1 MKTHS
6 LSSGAGAVAGAAL
19 LFAASAESQE
29 VIQLPAGDQRLEPEL
44 VDLYRI
50 GSLAGEDWEQFGN
63 IRNVAFDGAG
73 RLHVF
78 DRQAAQIFVVDR
90 SGGLHRRLGGRGEG
104 PGEFRNAHWF
114 AVTPGGKVVVAD
126 QADRAYEIFDAN
138 GDYERRVRMGE
149 GLEVM
154 VLWSFMPDPVGDA
167 VFSAVGSQML
177 SFSFVA
183 NAPSP
188 TTRPIERHDLSGDV
202 VIRDTVADGWLPPDG
217 ELYNGLREPFAF
229 GPRMSAGMLPDGS
242 VAFSDSTAYVI
253 RIARPGAGVV
263 RVLTRPLQPV
273 AVTGRMMEA
282 EKDRRRERLQ
292 GLDPGLREFE
302 LRHLANLRFPEEF
315 PNRPRTGDQLGR
327 GNLGAA
333 PRRGTDRPLR
343 SDRCAHDGRTLRR
356 HLCCGCDRDAGRVRP
371 RWSGCVYRDGRVG
384 CEDGGREKACT
395 AGKIVGH
402 NPDSPVWTGSESN
415 VRFPLWKD
423 EFTFW

>member
-167 VFSAVGSQML
+167 VFSAVGAQML

-315 PNRPRTGDQLGR
+315 PIVRELGTSWEGEIWVQR
-327 GNLGAA
+327 HGEE
-333 PRRGTDRPLR
+333 PTDDFGPIDVLTM
-343 SDRCAHDGRTLRR
+343 DGRYVGTYAVGAIAMPAAFGPGGLVAFIETDELDVKTVAVRRLALR
-356 HLCCGCDRDAGRVRP
+356 GR
-371 RWSGCVYRDGRVG
+371 
-384 CEDGGREKACT
+384 
-395 AGKIVGH
+395 
-402 NPDSPVWTGSESN
+402 
-415 VRFPLWKD
+415 
-423 EFTFW
+423 

>member
-1 MKTHS
+1 VKTHS
-6 LSSGAGAVAGAAL
+6 LSPGAGVVAGAAL

-29 VIQLPAGDQRLEPEL
+29 IIRLPAGDHRLEPEFEE
-44 VDLYRI
+44 LYRV
-50 GSLAGEDWEQFGN
+50 GTLTGEDWEQFGN

-90 SGGLHRRLGGRGEG
+90 SGGLRRTLGGRGEG

-154 VLWSFMPDPVGDA
+154 VLWNFMPDPVGDA

-202 VIRDTVADGWLPPDG
+202 VSRDTVADGWLPPDG
-217 ELYNGLREPFAF
+217 ELYTGLREPIAF

-273 AVTGRMMEA
+273 AVTGGMMEA

-302 LRHLANLRFPEEF
+302 RRHLANLRFSEEF
-315 PNRPRTGDQLGR
+315 PIVRELGTSWD
-327 GNLGAA
+327 GEVWVQGHGEE
-333 PRRGTDRPLR
+333 PTDDFGPIDVLTM
-343 SDRCAHDGRTLRR
+343 DGRYVGTYAAGAIAMPAAFGPDGLVAFIETDELDVKTVAVRRLALR
-356 HLCCGCDRDAGRVRP
+356 GR
-371 RWSGCVYRDGRVG
+371 
-384 CEDGGREKACT
+384 
-395 AGKIVGH
+395 
-402 NPDSPVWTGSESN
+402 
-415 VRFPLWKD
+415 
-423 EFTFW
+423 